1 MTLNIASDPARDA
14 YLLHTGPKGMHDS
27 ITDLFVAEKSVSE
40 DTIAEAIVFCQTCR
54 HGGHASHIMEWFFGD
69 NSTDCEG
76 DGNGRRRGGKVHEI
90 CPVPDCDCTCAS
102 EM

>member
-1 MTLNIASDPARDA
+1 MTLNVASDPARDA
-14 YLLHTGPKGMHDS
+14 YLLHTGPKGTHDS
-27 ITDLFVAEKSVSE
+27 SRDVPANQTVPE

-69 NSTDCEG
+69 DPTGFEG
-76 DGNGRRRGGKVHEI
+76 DENDQERGGKAHSV
-90 CPVPDCDCTCAS
+90 CPVPDCDCPCAD

>member
-14 YLLHTGPKGMHDS
+14 YLLHTGPKGMGDS
-27 ITDLFVAEKSVSE
+27 IPDSFMTDRAVPE
-40 DTIAEAIVFCQTCR
+40 DTISEAIVFCQTCR

-69 NSTDCEG
+69 NRERDE
-76 DGNGRRRGGKVHEI
+76 NGQERGGRTHDV
-90 CPVPDCDCTCAS
+90 CPVPDCDCVCAS